1 MLRTRI
7 LTALVLAPSV
17 LAAIYYLPALGYGV
31 LFLLITAAACI
42 EWGQLCGLGD
52 PARPFLSL
60 LPYLLGYLCFGA
72 AVLLVPE
79 LQRSVMGAALLLW
92 VLLGWRVL
100 RFDPE
105 QARARVYRADALA
118 GYLIIGAAF
127 AALLQLRSTGG
138 APLVFLA
145 LLIVWLADI
154 GAYFAG
160 RALGRRKLAPRV
172 SPGKTWEGAIGG
184 MVLATAAISGILWY
198 TSAFDLR
205 WLPLLLLVVCVSIVG
220 DLFES
225 TLKRR
230 AGVKDSGRLLP
241 GHGGL
246 LDRIDALLPALPLLA
261 MVLGLVGQ

>member
-17 LAAIYYLPALGYGV
+17 LAAIFYLPALGYGV
-31 LFLLITAAACI
+31 LFLLITAAACL

-52 PARPFLSL
+52 PARPIRSL
-60 LPYLLGYLCFGA
+60 IPYVLGYLAFGA
-72 AVLLVPE
+72 AILWLPPLRMPVL
-79 LQRSVMGAALLLW
+79 SAALLLW
-92 VLLGWRVL
+92 LGLAWRVV
-100 RFDPE
+100 RFEPD
-105 QARARVYRADALA
+105 QARAGRYPADAAA

-127 AALLQLRSTGG
+127 TALLELRSMGQ
-138 APLVFLA
+138 APLVVLA

-160 RALGRRKLAPRV
+160 RAFGRRKLAPRV
-172 SPGKTWEGAIGG
+172 SPGKTWEGALGG
-184 MVLATAAISGILWY
+184 MLITVLLISLLLW
-198 TSAFDLR
+198 FMRVFEPRLV
-205 WLPLLLLVVCVSIVG
+205 PLLMLVVAVSIVG

-246 LDRIDALLPALPLLA
+246 LDRIDALLPALPLFTLSLRL
-261 MVLGLVGQ
+261 LG